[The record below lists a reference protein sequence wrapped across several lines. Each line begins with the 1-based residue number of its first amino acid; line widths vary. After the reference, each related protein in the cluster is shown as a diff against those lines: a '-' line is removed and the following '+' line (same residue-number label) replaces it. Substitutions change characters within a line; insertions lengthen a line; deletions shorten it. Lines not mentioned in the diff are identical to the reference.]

1 MYCSSCGSLVKDGQS
16 FCANCGAPVTG
27 PASQPAVHMQQPQVI
42 VQPQVVVQP
51 QPFLAQPVAA
61 SPAPVKKSKGAA
73 IAAFILGIVTVDFAW
88 IIFVNAVS
96 VVTGLAGTILAIVSL
111 TRKNGRLKAMAVIG
125 LILSFIG
132 MVYSILVWAS
142 FWSEDVYQFMA
153 PIVDYFY

>member
-27 PASQPAVHMQQPQVI
+27 PASQPAVQMQQPQVI
-42 VQPQVVVQP
+42 EQPPVVVQP

-61 SPAPVKKSKGAA
+61 SPAPDK
-73 IAAFILGIVTVDFAW
+73 ILGVVTVDFAW

>member
-27 PASQPAVHMQQPQVI
+27 PASQPAVQMQQPQVI
-42 VQPQVVVQP
+42 VQPQVV
-51 QPFLAQPVAA
+51 VAA

-132 MVYSILVWAS
+132 MVYAILVWAS